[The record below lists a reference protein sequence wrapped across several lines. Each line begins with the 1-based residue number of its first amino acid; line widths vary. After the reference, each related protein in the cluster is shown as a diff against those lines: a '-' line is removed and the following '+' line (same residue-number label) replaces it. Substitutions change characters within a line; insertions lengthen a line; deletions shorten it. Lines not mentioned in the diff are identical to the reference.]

1 MLHEPY
7 KHRESQSR
15 IIHLPAAPMASAG
28 DDARVDLKELIHIVK
43 RRRNTIFWVAAIPTM
58 AALLYGLLAQPLYT
72 ASTQLLIDP
81 RDRRIITNEV
91 TPEGLAPDGGIA
103 VVESQLLVVTS
114 DTVLRRVITR
124 ENLGTDPE
132 FGGPPTGVTA
142 LLYRAAGSLGLNPD
156 GENSDPVLK
165 ALRALKKRVGAKRS
179 DKAYVVDIFVTTS
192 ARDKSVRI
200 ADGIA
205 QAYLDDQASARAA
218 ASANASAA
226 LGGRLEALRARVQEG
241 ENRVVSYK
249 EQHKIVAAGGV
260 LVSEQQLSDVTV
272 QLSTARAKTA
282 EARAR
287 YEQVTRAR
295 QMGADS
301 GATPEAVL
309 SQTIGQLRAQYADVM
324 RQRAQLGAMVGPKH
338 PSIATLDA
346 QLSSTRKLIDDELT
360 RITTAVRSDLERAQ
374 THEEAL
380 ERELDRLKRTAA
392 ENDEASVRLRELQ
405 REAEASRAVYQA
417 FLTRA
422 RETGEQ
428 QSIDNTNARVIS
440 KATPPRDKSWPP
452 RILIAA
458 LALIGGLG
466 VGTGVGLMREYFDER
481 IYSSRTLETTLGM
494 PVLGLLP
501 AAAPR
506 GSRWERFITALS
518 MRGRAATSEAARQG
532 DSAKVIAA
540 MRLLRDRLFRNGRPT
555 PGRSLLVTSATEEE
569 GHSIVALNLALT
581 AAADGWRVLLID
593 ADMKLA
599 ALSKTLDAT
608 ENAGLL
614 ELVAGRAALGST
626 LIHETDTGLSFLP
639 VGKATADIPSVSQG
653 LRTVTQKESFDLTI
667 IDAGAVLAGEQVRAL
682 AEIVDDI
689 ILVVQVGG
697 PTRTVIRSG
706 FDSLALSSRKVKGAV
721 LSGASDDVG

>member
-7 KHRESQSR
+7 KHRESQAR
-15 IIHLPAAPMASAG
+15 VIHLPAAPMASAG

-43 RRRNTIFWVAAIPTM
+43 RRRNSIFWVAIVPTM

-132 FGGPPTGVTA
+132 FGGPPTGLSAV
-142 LLYRAAGSLGLNPD
+142 LYRAAAPFGLNPD
-156 GENSDPVLK
+156 GDNSDPVLK

-226 LGGRLEALRARVQEG
+226 LGGRLEALRARVQEA

-295 QMGADS
+295 RMGADS

-374 THEEAL
+374 THEESL
-380 ERELDRLKRTAA
+380 ERELDRLKRTAT

-481 IYSSRTLETTLGM
+481 IYSSRALEATLGM

-518 MRGRAATSEAARQG
+518 MRGRAAASEAARQE
-532 DSAKVIAA
+532 DTTRVIAA
-540 MRLLRDRLFRNGRPT
+540 MRLLRDRLFRNGRPA

-614 ELVAGRAALGST
+614 ELVVGRAALAST

-639 VGKATADIPSVSQG
+639 VGKATADIPRLSQG
-653 LRTVTQKESFDLTI
+653 LRTVTQKDDFDLTI
-667 IDAGAVLAGEQVRAL
+667 IDAGAVFAGEQVRAL